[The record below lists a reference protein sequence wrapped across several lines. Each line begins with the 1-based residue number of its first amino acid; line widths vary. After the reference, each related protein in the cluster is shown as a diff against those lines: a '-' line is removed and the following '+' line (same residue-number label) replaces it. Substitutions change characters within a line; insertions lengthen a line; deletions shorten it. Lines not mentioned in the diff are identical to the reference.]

1 MATSSSSSAK
11 KVAKLAQRGKGKKV
25 RFQGGTLFP
34 AAVVAVVVIGLLS
47 IFYARETRPDPGS
60 FPPQVG
66 DHWHAAYG
74 IYECDTFLP
83 KFTGAKEETIIDP
96 NTGGELYVSDD
107 YALTGIH
114 SHDDGVIHY
123 HPFSSAAIGRRAKLG
138 VFLDVYDVELSE
150 DRLVLPADQGGEVYD
165 ADEFKCDGEDVEIK
179 VVAWDSSTDEGRGQ
193 TYITDL
199 PDTRIT
205 NDGMVFVI
213 AVVAR
218 GTEVPMPPW
227 AQDLP
232 ELGAADTANVPPA
245 VPASTVP

>member
-1 MATSSSSSAK
+1 VATSSSSSAK

-34 AAVVAVVVIGLLS
+34 AAVLAVIVIGLFT
-47 IFYARETRPDPGS
+47 IVYARQTRPDPGS

-74 IYECDTFLP
+74 MYVCDTWLP
-83 KFTGAKEETIIDP
+83 KLTGNKEEVSIDP
-96 NTGGELYVSDD
+96 NTGGEVYISDD

-123 HPFSSAAIGRRAKLG
+123 HPFSTAAVGKRAKLG
-138 VFLDVYDVELSE
+138 VFLDVYDVELT
-150 DRLVLPADQGGEVYD
+150 DQILRLPADQGGDVYEVGK
-165 ADEFKCDGEDVEIK
+165 FKCDGQDVEIK
-179 VVAWDSSTDEGRGQ
+179 VVAWNSFTDTGKGQ

-199 PDTRIT
+199 ADTRIT
-205 NDGMVFVI
+205 NDGMVFTI
-213 AVVAR
+213 AVVPK
-218 GTEVPMPPW
+218 GTEVGMPPW

-232 ELGAADTANVPPA
+232 ALGAADTANVPPA
-245 VPASTVP
+245 VPQSTVP